1 MRPRFCERSA
11 PARGFSRPWWRSRYS
26 ALGLLAG
33 LIGAFGALA
42 LSWAVTRYL
51 FRIAWSPEPLLLVAG
66 AALTTALVAVVG
78 VLASAEVLR
87 QKPLGA
93 LRAE

>member
-1 MRPRFCERSA
+1 MSPLTTVVALE
-11 PARGFSRPWWRSRYS
+11 YS

-33 LIGAFGALA
+33 LIGALGSLA
-42 LSWAVTRYL
+42 LSWAVTKFL
-51 FRIAWSPEPLLLVAG
+51 LDIAWKPAPFLLLAG
-66 AALTTALVAVVG
+66 VVVTCALVAAVG